1 MAELQRK
8 LSTFDLTMI
17 AIGSMI
23 GSGVFLTP
31 SIVAQNLPSPLWMLA
46 AWALGGI
53 LAMSCA
59 LSLTELGGMFPSA
72 GGMYVYLT
80 KAFGRQTGFLF
91 GWAYFAVV
99 NTGGIA
105 ALSIAFAAFIG
116 AFVELSPLETQ
127 IVALSGLAVLT
138 IMNVLGIRFGKVFSD
153 TFSLL
158 KLAGIAVLI
167 LVGFSMGSPDNVT
180 SVPGSM
186 PESMS
191 GAFAAAMVGV
201 LWAYGGAQHAS
212 FTAGEAKNP
221 TKSVPLAILLG
232 TMTVTT
238 VYLLANAAYLFLLPI
253 PEIASSTRLAAD
265 AMRSALGPTGERI
278 MAFAI
283 FISIL
288 GTLGIFTL
296 TAPRIYFA
304 MANDGLFFRRVA
316 EIHPRFQTPAFAIIV
331 QSAWAAVLILFWGT
345 FNELISYVVFV
356 DWVFFGLTGAAVFV
370 LRRTM
375 PDTPRPYKTFG
386 YPVTPAIFVGSS
398 LWFVINTL
406 IDKPMQAIAGLIFL
420 GVGMVIY
427 RYWDKRNPRSGI
439 QDSGSV

>member
-1 MAELQRK
+1 MAELERK

-23 GSGVFLTP
+23 GSGIFLTP

-46 AWALGGI
+46 AWVVGGI
-53 LAMSCA
+53 LALSCA
-59 LSLTELGGMFPSA
+59 LTLTELAGMFPSA

-80 KAFGRQTGFLF
+80 KAFGRQIGFLF
-91 GWAYFAVV
+91 GWAYFVVV

-105 ALSIAFAAFIG
+105 ALSIAFASFIG
-116 AFVELSPLETQ
+116 AFVDLGPVGTQ
-127 IVALSGLAVLT
+127 VTALAGLAALT
-138 IMNVLGIRFGKVFSD
+138 TMNVLGIRFGKVFSD

-158 KLAGIAVLI
+158 KLAGIVALI
-167 LVGFSMGSPDNVT
+167 VVGFTMGSSENIGSFSMT
-180 SVPGSM
+180 S

-212 FTAGEAKNP
+212 FTAGDAKNP
-221 TKSVPLAILLG
+221 TKSVPLAILVG
-232 TMTVTT
+232 TLIVTV
-238 VYLLANAAYLFLLPI
+238 VYLLANIAYMLLLPVSD
-253 PEIASSTRLAAD
+253 IAGSTRLAAD
-265 AMRSALGPTGERI
+265 AMKAALGPTGERI
-278 MAFAI
+278 MALTI

-288 GTLGIFTL
+288 GSLGIFTL

-316 EIHPRFQTPAFAIIV
+316 EIHPRFHTPAFAIIV
-331 QSAWAAVLILFWGT
+331 QSAWAAVLILFYGT
-345 FNELISYVVFV
+345 FEKLISYVVFV
-356 DWVFFGLTGAAVFV
+356 DWIFFGLTGAAVFV
-370 LRRTM
+370 LRRTL
-375 PDTPRPYKTFG
+375 PDIPRPYKTFG

-406 IDKPMQAIAGLIFL
+406 IDKPEQAIAGLIFL
-420 GVGMVIY
+420 GIGMVIY
-427 RYWDKRNPRSGI
+427 RYWDKRNPHSGT
-439 QDSGSV
+439 